1 MDRDEKIGYL
11 LAGIGVL
18 WMFGGLVLAALVVRW
33 LRAWGIDSPGVGRGL
48 VIYHIVVLSIIAFG
62 ALFFQLRGA
71 LRSEGLAGAFL
82 LILQVLMS
90 CLGGVAF
97 GRILDGWMR
106 SWGFW

>member
-1 MDRDEKIGYL
+1 MGRDEKIGHL

-18 WMFGGLVLAALVVRW
+18 WMFGGLALAALVVQW

-62 ALFFQLRGA
+62 AMFFQLRSA

-90 CLGGVAF
+90 CLGGVALW
-97 GRILDGWMR
+97 RILDGWMR